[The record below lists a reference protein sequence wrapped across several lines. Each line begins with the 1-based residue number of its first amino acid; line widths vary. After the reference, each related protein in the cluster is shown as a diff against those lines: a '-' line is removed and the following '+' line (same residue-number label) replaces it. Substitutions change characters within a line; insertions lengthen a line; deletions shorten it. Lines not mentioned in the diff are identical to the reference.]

1 MFSTSIIPSALIN
14 RHSFVKYSFFSSIG
28 LIVYSVIQF
37 LLERQDKY
45 LVFSFNYQ
53 LKSKELLNGHLI
65 LRFSGFL
72 VFECL
77 YEVMSFIY

>member
-37 LLERQDKY
+37 LLERHKY

-53 LKSKELLNGHLI
+53 LKSKELLNDHLI